1 MNLTL
6 ALSAVAALGV
16 TACSTMNAPLS
27 SDGFDPLA
35 PAGGGPARSS
45 PEMVTE
51 TGFSPGQFVR
61 TAMDNTA
68 FFSRRPSGDGDAD
81 KLLKKDVQMK
91 VVSSD
96 PSYVKVE
103 LDSGEVGFVPTVL
116 VSASGAGDSVQPVA
130 GSVGAPGE
138 FDVVPMDPNAPLP
151 IIDPASL
158 PPGDAVP
165 TVIDPEAPPVVPA
178 TPAPATAPTIVPGA
192 AAPGTNPPLTPLSG
206 IVQPAPAPA
215 PVTPAPTP
223 APDATPAPKA
233 E

>member
-6 ALSAVAALGV
+6 AVSAVAALGF

-35 PAGGGPARSS
+35 PAGGGSLRNS
-45 PEMVTE
+45 PQTIAE

-61 TAMDNTA
+61 TVMDQTA
-68 FFSRRPSGDGDAD
+68 FFSKRPSGNGDAD

-91 VVSSD
+91 VISAD
-96 PSYVKVE
+96 ASYVKVE

-116 VSASGAGDSVQPVA
+116 VNDAAQPVA
-130 GSVGAPGE
+130 GSEVTAGE
-138 FDVVPMDPNAPLP
+138 FGVIPMDPNAPLP
-151 IIDPASL
+151 IIDPSSL

-165 TVIDPEAPPVVPA
+165 AVIDPEAPSV
-178 TPAPATAPTIVPGA
+178 APAAATTTPTTIVPGA

-206 IVQPAPAPA
+206 IVPPAPS
-215 PVTPAPTP
+215 APTP
-223 APDATPAPKA
+223 APATEQKSSEEKAP
-233 E
+233 ETE

>member
-6 ALSAVAALGV
+6 ALSAVAALGL
-16 TACSTMNAPLS
+16 TACGTMNAPLS

-35 PAGGGPARSS
+35 PAGGGTARSS
-45 PEMVTE
+45 PESIAE

-68 FFSRRPSGDGDAD
+68 FFSKRPSGDGDAD

-116 VSASGAGDSVQPVA
+116 VSDSAQPVA
-130 GSVGAPGE
+130 GSVG
-138 FDVVPMDPNAPLP
+138 
-151 IIDPASL
+151 
-158 PPGDAVP
+158 
-165 TVIDPEAPPVVPA
+165 
-178 TPAPATAPTIVPGA
+178 
-192 AAPGTNPPLTPLSG
+192 
-206 IVQPAPAPA
+206 
-215 PVTPAPTP
+215 
-223 APDATPAPKA
+223 
-233 E
+233 